1 MVQLTMKPS
10 KKTKVTRAPKR
21 GHYDKR
27 TIYEIL
33 DDDFI
38 CQIGFVHDSYPVVIP
53 TIYGRSEDYLYV
65 HGATVS
71 RMLLNLEK
79 GISISV
85 NVTKTD
91 GIVLARSAFHHSLNY
106 RSVTIFG
113 TGTLVDND
121 AERLQAL
128 KIISDQ
134 VIPGRWEE
142 VRAPNSK
149 EMKATKIIKIH
160 ISESSAKIRT
170 GPPVD
175 DKEDY
180 NLPIWAGVVPIE
192 QKLGTPIPDPEMKE
206 YTGIPKSVRSLI
218 KKKDGQ

>member
-1 MVQLTMKPS
+1 MKPT

-21 GHYDKR
+21 GHYDR
-27 TIYEIL
+27 STIYKIL

-38 CQIGFVHDSYPVVIP
+38 CQIGFVHENYPVVIP
-53 TIYGRSEDYLYV
+53 TIYGRSEDNLYV

-71 RMLLNLEK
+71 RMLKNLEK

-113 TGTLVDND
+113 TGTLVDNEE
-121 AERLQAL
+121 ERLRAL

-142 VRAPNSK
+142 VRAPNRK
-149 EMKATKIIKIH
+149 EMKATKIIRIH
-160 ISESSAKIRT
+160 ISEASAKIRT

-180 NLPIWAGVVPIE
+180 NLPIWAGVVPFE
-192 QKLGTPIPDPEMKE
+192 QEIGTPIPDPEMKMN
-206 YTGIPKSVRSLI
+206 TVVPKSVQSLI
-218 KKKDGQ
+218 NKKDGQ